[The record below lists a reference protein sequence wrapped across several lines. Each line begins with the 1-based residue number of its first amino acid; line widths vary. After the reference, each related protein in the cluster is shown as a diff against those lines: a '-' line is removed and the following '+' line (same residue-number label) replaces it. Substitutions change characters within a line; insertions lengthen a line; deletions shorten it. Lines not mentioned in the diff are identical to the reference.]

1 MLAYTPILITKNNST
16 ILPFKF
22 TRIEEISDLILIE
35 PVVFEDNRGFFME
48 TYSYREFEKVGI
60 KEKFVQDNHSRSSKG
75 ILRGLHFQI
84 EPFAQSKLVRCIR
97 GEIFDVAVDIRE
109 NSPTFKKWYG
119 LILSEENKKILYIPK
134 GFVHGFLVLSDI
146 AEVEYKVDNF
156 YSPQHERGII
166 WNDPELKIEWP
177 IQNPILSE
185 KDKKLPTLE
194 EFLKAKIS
202 L

>member
-1 MLAYTPILITKNNST
+1 MLAYTLILITKNNST

-60 KEKFVQDNHSRSSKG
+60 KEKFVQDNHSSSSKG

-97 GEIFDVAVDIRE
+97 GEIFDVAVDIRG

-185 KDKKLPTLE
+185 KDKKFPTLE